1 MASKPESPITLVV
14 RRGALRRFHKLKKDT
29 VNLPVVVTWDRRGAD
44 PDHSGESET
53 LPPEAERRQ
62 QPSFTWDLADFI
74 VVPGDEAD
82 APLDAPG
89 DPIVEPRPDAVP
101 KK

>member
-29 VNLPVVVTWDRRGAD
+29 ANLPVVVTWDRRGA
-44 PDHSGESET
+44 ESEAGDGAKT
-53 LPPEAERRQ
+53 LPPDVERRQ

-74 VVPGDEAD
+74 VVPGDAAD
-82 APLDAPG
+82 ELPEGPAETTG
-89 DPIVEPRPDAVP
+89 QPDQEVAP